1 MRTKVEIDI
10 HNSKNIS
17 YLFFR
22 KMNEEEGIDMSWN
35 SDKELAI
42 LISCIKSPI
51 WIEGQEDFNIKCH
64 IREFLQKCSGGK
76 IVTMLKSVL
85 STEEKT
91 ALVKTE
97 LESFFQSQAQSFEN
111 YMKIKNEPVFSND
124 IKIKT
129 EPMSIKSNK
138 EMSNKISLAKERG
151 CDKGQGRD

>member
-97 LESFFQSQAQSFEN
+97 LESFFQSQAQSFRKLHE
-111 YMKIKNEPVFSND
+111 D
-124 IKIKT
+124 
-129 EPMSIKSNK
+129 K
-138 EMSNKISLAKERG
+138 E
-151 CDKGQGRD
+151 

>member
-1 MRTKVEIDI
+1 
-10 HNSKNIS
+10 
-17 YLFFR
+17 
-22 KMNEEEGIDMSWN
+22 MSWN

-129 EPMSIKSNK
+129 EPMSIKSRHAT
-138 EMSNKISLAKERG
+138 SGGARG
-151 CDKGQGRD
+151 AAAPPDFGRSEGAAGQRRRAALLPAPPDF